1 MLLQENT
8 RSTTICN
15 ITREIK
21 AETEVEI
28 ELRIRLRFRKIKDA
42 L

>member
-1 MLLQENT
+1 MLLPVNI

-21 AETEVEI
+21 AETEV
-28 ELRIRLRFRKIKDA
+28 KIKIEIKDKIKV
-42 L
+42 